1 MKIKHLKHGAFFL
14 HKNHIVSENIIS
26 GHKKRLPEQSK
37 NIVKYVQKI
46 ISNFM
51 QNTIDFYNT
60 NRLYYYRRQ
69 NTQNIY
75 SLITL
80 RSGATFRLN
89 QPDNE
94 RKQNILA
101 LLVISQ
107 SET

>member
-1 MKIKHLKHGAFFL
+1 
-14 HKNHIVSENIIS
+14 
-26 GHKKRLPEQSK
+26 
-37 NIVKYVQKI
+37 
-46 ISNFM
+46 M
-51 QNTIDFYNT
+51 QNTIDFYTT

-80 RSGATFRLN
+80 RSGATFGLH

-94 RKQNILA
+94 RKKKLLA

-107 SET
+107 LRTKNYCTRKEYNFMSHAP